1 LKILLAGHA
10 PLFPTTAGNRQR
22 LLALLSELT
31 AMGHVVH
38 FCHIAA
44 DPGDTVAMQKML
56 GERFHHF
63 PYDASRLRAPRLRLW
78 NDFLPVRAY
87 NRMMRYLRLPRLDF
101 GFRRIGRHVDDWYD
115 PELSDFLRGLQARHR
130 FEVVIVAYVFFSKA
144 LEVFPPGVLRILDTV
159 EKFTGRSRVGEH
171 YLSWPQE
178 RRGLRRADRV
188 LAIQQREAEHFQSM
202 VSPSKVFVV
211 GHIVEGHESCKDHA
225 TPSLLFLGSGNDAN
239 RDGIQFF
246 LHEIWPRIKIEV
258 PDVQLLIAG
267 KVGDSVAPSPGIER
281 LGVVE
286 DVAGIMQQAAVVICP
301 LRFGTG
307 LKIKVIEALAA
318 GKAVAATS
326 VGAEGLENGKG
337 RALLVSDDPTEF
349 ARNVVLLVRDPE
361 RRRSLGQG
369 ALMLIDE
376 LNRASRSQL
385 AAALQR

>member
-1 LKILLAGHA
+1 
-10 PLFPTTAGNRQR
+10 
-22 LLALLSELT
+22 
-31 AMGHVVH
+31 MGHVVH

-44 DPGDTVAMQKML
+44 ESGDTVAMQEML

-101 GFRRIGRHVDDWYD
+101 GFRRIGRRVDDWYD
-115 PELSDFLRGLQARHR
+115 PELTDFLRELRVRHN
-130 FEVVIVAYVFFSKA
+130 FEAVIVAYVFFSKA

-171 YLSWPQE
+171 YLSWRQE

-188 LAIQQREAEHFQSM
+188 LAIQQRESEHFQSM

-246 LHEIWPRIKIEV
+246 LHAIWPRIKIEV

-267 KVGDSVAPSPGIER
+267 KVVDSVAPSPGIDR
-281 LGVVE
+281 LGVIN
-286 DVAGIMQQAAVVICP
+286 DVAGIMQQVAVVVCP

-307 LKIKVIEALAA
+307 LKIKVMEALAA
-318 GKAVAATS
+318 GKAVVATS

-337 RALLVSDDPTEF
+337 RAFLVSDDPTEF
-349 ARNVVLLVRDPE
+349 ARNVVLLLRDPE
-361 RRRSLGQG
+361 RRQSLGRG
-369 ALMLIDE
+369 ALMLVDE
-376 LNRASRSQL
+376 LNRASKSQL
-385 AAALQR
+385 TAALQR